1 MTTAS
6 EQLIHAT
13 RDLILNLMELS
24 PLELAVNSAL
34 SLGVVGVAVLAAHLV
49 RAALRRAASVLPGPS
64 DAEKHVRTRRVARF
78 TVTVFD
84 GALVLAAVYVVCRIW
99 GFDVGAW
106 MSRGLGER
114 LVRSLLRIAFL
125 IVISFAAMEIAGLL
139 INQLVGRLLENAT
152 RRRQKAQL
160 NTLAPLMRGVA
171 QTAIIIIGAL
181 MVMSEIGVQ
190 IGPLLAGAGVVGIA
204 VGFGAQTL
212 VKDFI
217 TGVFLL
223 AEDIVA
229 VGDVVNIGG
238 FGGLVEQMT
247 LRTIRLRDFDGTL
260 HVFPYS
266 EAQVVHNLTKSFSYY
281 VFNLQ
286 ISYDS
291 DIDKAIEVMRDT
303 GAKLM
308 ADPAYSEFIME
319 PIEVVGVDSLADS
332 GVVIKARIKTRP
344 IQQWNVGREY
354 NKRIKQA
361 FDANGIEIPYPH
373 LKLVA
378 APAPQ
383 PPPTTL

>member
-6 EQLIHAT
+6 EQLLAAAQGAWT
-13 RDLILNLMELS
+13 DLVALS
-24 PLELAVNSAL
+24 PTEIAVNSGL
-34 SLGVVGVAVLAAHLV
+34 SLGIAALAVLLGRILKAG
-49 RAALRRAASVLPGPS
+49 LRRGASILPGRS

-78 TVTVFD
+78 TLSVFD
-84 GALVLAAVYVVCRIW
+84 AALSLGALYLILGVW
-99 GFDVGAW
+99 GFDLAAW

-114 LVRSLLRIAFL
+114 LVRSLLRVTLLVVVA
-125 IVISFAAMEIAGLL
+125 FAAIEISGLL
-139 INQLVGRLLENAT
+139 INQLIGRLSEET
-152 RRRQKAQL
+152 TGRRRKKQL
-160 NTLAPLMRGVA
+160 DTLSPLLRGVA
-171 QTAIIIIGAL
+171 QTAIVVVVGL
-181 MVMSEIGVQ
+181 MIFSEIGVQ
-190 IGPLLAGAGVVGIA
+190 IGPLLAGAGVVGLA

-212 VKDFI
+212 VKDFL
-217 TGVFLL
+217 TGMFLL
-223 AEDIVA
+223 MEDIVA

-266 EAQVVHNLTKSFSYY
+266 EAQVVHNLTKSFSFY

-286 ISYDS
+286 VSYDS

-308 ADPAYSEFIME
+308 ADAAFADMILE

-344 IQQWNVGREY
+344 IQQWAVGREY
-354 NKRIKQA
+354 NRRIKMA
-361 FDANGIEIPYPH
+361 FDAAGIEIPYPH
-373 LKLVA
+373 LKMVLSP
-378 APAPQ
+378 APAPATS
-383 PPPTTL
+383 PA